1 MKEAKN
7 IYLKQVTLPPANPII
22 SYATVL
28 SSPANERA
36 NTTAPSTGSPQ
47 TVINENKEN
56 SSTNSSTI
64 IHKSPSNPKVS
75 SDQTQIL
82 SSNSLTNQQP
92 NNQNNSLQNSTQ
104 ITANYQKTL
113 HSDLSP
119 TKQKSAN
126 QQSKRMLSN
135 KQTTL
140 HSNNSSDDECYNHA
154 STSLGDTTVNLNSAA
169 SLNKAQKYSTSH
181 TMNNNFTTDD
191 IVSEN
196 LDVLR
201 NGILPNH
208 CSIYT
213 SEIFAIY
220 QAALIASK
228 TKGNFCICTDSRS
241 AIDAFWKFKKDSV
254 LVTHTRDLLIKHKNK
269 IKLMWIPGHGG
280 IQGNELADSVAKSLH
295 NNPVICFD
303 TFEKSDLSRHVRQY
317 INNKSL
323 LKWKEYVHHYADINP
338 TKIRPTFPSDAKQS
352 DILVFTRLRLGHTQ
366 ITHGH
371 LLSHGVSLCNVC
383 GAMSTSVK
391 HILDICPRFS
401 IQRQRIFG
409 LTVPSQLLSDT
420 AALNISKISSFIA
433 SCNLSHL
440 I

>member
-1 MKEAKN
+1 MLTESG
-7 IYLKQVTLPPANPII
+7 LPSI
-22 SYATVL
+22 
-28 SSPANERA
+28 NERIEYM
-36 NTTAPSTGSPQ
+36 TASL
-47 TVINENKEN
+47 IYK
-56 SSTNSSTI
+56 
-64 IHKSPSNPKVS
+64 
-75 SDQTQIL
+75 IL
-82 SSNSLTNQQP
+82 CC
-92 NNQNNSLQNSTQ
+92 NNSHLFDEILKASNRKYLPKRLSAIHRVL
-104 ITANYQKTL
+104 ITAKKLNVSVKPTRKVYPNYPPWL
-113 HSDLSP
+113 LSDLSIETRLQTFQKQNTCP
-119 TKQKSAN
+119 QLYAQNFLEYKAELSQKAFNFIFTDGSKTKF
-126 QQSKRMLSN
+126 
-135 KQTTL
+135 
-140 HSNNSSDDECYNHA
+140 
-154 STSLGDTTVNLNSAA
+154 STSFAV
-169 SLNKAQKYSTSH
+169 
-181 TMNNNFTTDD
+181 
-191 IVSEN
+191 VSEN

-201 NGILPNH
+201 KGILPNH

-228 TKGNFCICTDSRS
+228 TKDNFCICTDSRS
-241 AIDAFWKFKKDSV
+241 AIDALWKFKKDSV

-269 IKLMWIPGHGG
+269 IKLIWIPGHCGL
-280 IQGNELADSVAKSLH
+280 QGNELADSVAKSLH
-295 NNPVICFD
+295 NDPVICFD
-303 TFEKSDLSRHVRQY
+303 TFEKADLSRHVRRY

-371 LLSHGVSLCNVC
+371 LLSHGVSSCNVC

-433 SCNLSHL
+433 SYNLSHL